1 MKYRDDEY
9 DYEYE
14 KRRREVEQ
22 RKRVRPDA
30 QMNSQRRRASS
41 GDTDSY
47 AKRCAQSYEG
57 SRRAGGQSYSTTR
70 GTASRTAGTSGS
82 RSMQG
87 SRSVQG
93 TRTTQGTR
101 APQGN
106 RSVQGSR
113 SMQGS
118 RSVQGTRNPQAAR
131 NAQTRGAQT
140 GARRPL
146 GADPYDRRY
155 SSSSYAYEDMSS
167 RKRKRPAE
175 EPVRS
180 RGRADKPKAKKGK
193 RRGRKI
199 LFAIEGILLVI
210 VLAALFVIS
219 KWDLIQ
225 KASFGKKD
233 VHVNEL
239 SSNTIESMSGYRT
252 IAIFGKDENGT
263 HSDVI
268 MVANINNETKEITL
282 TSVLRD
288 TYWNVPDLS
297 TGDTEKYAKANN
309 AYHTGGDLGALNALN
324 KNLDLSITEY
334 VTVNWYAVAQVVD
347 QLGGLDIDVPESMM
361 GEINGY
367 ITNTVQETKS
377 IATGLGKGSVQIKH
391 SGLQTL
397 DGIQTVAYCRIRH
410 NNGGDDGRAQ
420 RQREVVG
427 MILEKLKTQSIGR
440 VLEICNIVFPEVS
453 TNMSLADILA
463 LAPDVGEYSIAKTI
477 AFPYHQLDALVGSA
491 SVKVPLGLAEDVTQ
505 LHQELFNDTAY
516 TPSDTVQQI
525 SNKIEKLTGLGVED
539 RTN

>member
-1 MKYRDDEY
+1 
-9 DYEYE
+9 
-14 KRRREVEQ
+14 
-22 RKRVRPDA
+22 
-30 QMNSQRRRASS
+30 MNSQRRRASS

-57 SRRAGGQSYSTTR
+57 SRRAGSQSYSTTR

-87 SRSVQG
+87 RQKRSGNENHTGNKSSSREPE
-93 TRTTQGTR
+93 R
-101 APQGN
+101 AGQQEHAGQQKCSGN
-106 RSVQGSR
+106 EKSSGCKKRSDE
-113 SMQGS
+113 
-118 RSVQGTRNPQAAR
+118 
-131 NAQTRGAQT
+131 
-140 GARRPL
+140 RRPDRSKTSNG

-175 EPVRS
+175 EPVRR

-199 LFAIEGILLVI
+199 LFAIEGILLPVI

-219 KWDLIQ
+219 KWGSIQ

-239 SSNTIESMSGYRT
+239 SNNTIESMSGYRT

-347 QLGGLDIDVPESMM
+347 QLGGLDIDVPE
-361 GEINGY
+361 E
-367 ITNTVQETKS
+367 
-377 IATGLGKGSVQIKH
+377 H
-391 SGLQTL
+391 
-397 DGIQTVAYCRIRH
+397 DG
-410 NNGGDDGRAQ
+410 
-420 RQREVVG
+420 
-427 MILEKLKTQSIGR
+427 
-440 VLEICNIVFPEVS
+440 
-453 TNMSLADILA
+453 
-463 LAPDVGEYSIAKTI
+463 
-477 AFPYHQLDALVGSA
+477 
-491 SVKVPLGLAEDVTQ
+491 
-505 LHQELFNDTAY
+505 
-516 TPSDTVQQI
+516 
-525 SNKIEKLTGLGVED
+525 
-539 RTN
+539 